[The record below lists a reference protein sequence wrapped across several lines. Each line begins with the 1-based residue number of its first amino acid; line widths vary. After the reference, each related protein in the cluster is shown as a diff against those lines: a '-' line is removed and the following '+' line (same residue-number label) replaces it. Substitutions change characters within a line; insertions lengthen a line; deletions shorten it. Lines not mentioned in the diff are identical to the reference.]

1 MANPL
6 LLDIVTFLTVK
17 GVVAG
22 DGVDA
27 FRDFTPEAP
36 DSLVALHEY
45 PGDPATP
52 YDECVHRSVQVTVRN
67 KDADIARQK
76 ALEIFKLL
84 NTDNRIV
91 YFTPTRWGQVYL
103 RQPPFK
109 IKQDE
114 NDRVYYGFNV
124 GITTTNE

>member
-1 MANPL
+1 M
-6 LLDIVTFLTVK
+6 
-17 GVVAG
+17 
-22 DGVDA
+22 
-27 FRDFTPEAP
+27 
-36 DSLVALHEY
+36 
-45 PGDPATP
+45 
-52 YDECVHRSVQVTVRN
+52 HRSVQVTVRD

-84 NTDNRIV
+84 STDNRIV
-91 YFTPTRWGQVYL
+91 HFTTTRWGQVYL